1 MNTTFQNIGQ
11 SFVKGS
17 AGLMEMKLQVLTL
30 NFLVTLSTW
39 LLLASVWTCKQL
51 CGFSFLCL
59 LKGTWGLYSVP
70 FGF

>member
-1 MNTTFQNIGQ
+1 MNATFQNIGQ
-11 SFVKGS
+11 SFVKGG

-39 LLLASVWTCKQL
+39 LFLASVETCKQL

-59 LKGTWGLYSVP
+59 LKGTRGL
-70 FGF
+70 